1 MHASSLENMRV
12 LYNEFIDR
20 EYLTGRGRVVVLDIG
35 GANVNGSYR
44 EIFTDQKISYLVADL
59 TPTDGVDIV
68 LHDPYRIPVPD
79 GSFDIVISGQTFEH
93 CEFFWLAFR
102 EMVRVVKDDGFV
114 FLIAPSSGPIHRY
127 PVDCYRFYPDSYAAL
142 AKYANCYLEM
152 CWCDER
158 GPWNDLVGVFRKH
171 FPVPTQCD
179 QRTTERVARSVVGR
193 LALAAPADPADG
205 SIPAS
210 APEEEVT
217 SGAEH
222 YLAALSRIHEAL
234 HPELYLEIGVRAGD
248 SLLLAAQAAIGVD
261 PDMRL
266 ARSAPTTAALYHM
279 TSDEFFRRDAA
290 GAIDRPIDLAFI
302 DGLHLFEYALR
313 DFMNTERRASRCG
326 LIVADDIFPNH
337 AVQGSRFRRTR
348 VWAGDVWR
356 LLLCLSEQRPDLI
369 LLPLDCSP
377 TGLLLI
383 AGLDPENRTLWD
395 RYNPV
400 IRRYLSERHDAP
412 PPALLS
418 RTGALDPRDPIV
430 FGLLDGL
437 RELVERAGDAELI
450 HSFCNEF
457 RNRYRYRPEF

>member
-1 MHASSLENMRV
+1 MHESSLENMAI
-12 LYNEFIDR
+12 LYNEFIDGKFI
-20 EYLTGRGRVVVLDIG
+20 TGRDRVVVLDIG
-35 GANVNGSYR
+35 GANVNGSYG
-44 EIFTDQKISYLVADL
+44 EIFTNPKISYLAADL
-59 TPTDGVDIV
+59 APNEGVDIV
-68 LHDPYRIPVPD
+68 LHDPYRIPLPD
-79 GSFDIVISGQTFEH
+79 GTFDIVISGQTFEH

-142 AKYANCYLEM
+142 AKYANCYLER

-171 FPVPTQCD
+171 FPVATRRD
-179 QRTTERVARSVVGR
+179 RRATGRVERSVVGP
-193 LALAAPADPADG
+193 LAVTAPADPADG
-205 SIPAS
+205 STPPG

-217 SGAEH
+217 SGTEH
-222 YLAALSRIHEAL
+222 YLATLSRIHDAL
-234 HPELYLEIGVRAGD
+234 HPKLYLEIGVRAGD
-248 SLLLAAQAAIGVD
+248 SLRLAPRAAIGVD

-266 ARSAPTTAALYHM
+266 ADPVPTPAALYQM
-279 TSDEFFRRDAA
+279 TSDVFFRRDAEE
-290 GAIDRPIDLAFI
+290 AIVRPVDLALI

-383 AGLDPENRTLWD
+383 AGLDPDNRTLWE
-395 RYNPV
+395 RYNHV
-400 IRRYLSERHDAP
+400 IRRYLSESHAAP

-418 RTGALDPRDPIV
+418 RTGALTPKDPIV
-430 FGLLDGL
+430 HELLDGL
-437 RELVERAGDAELI
+437 SGLVEGGGDAELI
-450 HSFCNEF
+450 RSFCNEF
-457 RNRYRYRPEF
+457 RNRYRYRPES